1 MLLGGTW
8 VVIGAAVWGCFGAA
22 VLVLVLALPP
32 LISPPEDVHRVSAGM
47 FTISY
52 SCAVIV
58 PIISGA
64 FWDLSGWTLAP
75 FIPIVACM
83 LVADRP
89 CTHHR
94 AARQKCVRFR
104 DG

>member
-1 MLLGGTW
+1 
-8 VVIGAAVWGCFGAA
+8 
-22 VLVLVLALPP
+22 
-32 LISPPEDVHRVSAGM
+32 M

-58 PIISGA
+58 PIVSGVL
-64 FWDLSGWTLAP
+64 WDLTGWTLAP
-75 FIPIVACM
+75 FIPIGVCT

-94 AARQKCVRFR
+94 AAREKRGEDLT
-104 DG
+104 DGR